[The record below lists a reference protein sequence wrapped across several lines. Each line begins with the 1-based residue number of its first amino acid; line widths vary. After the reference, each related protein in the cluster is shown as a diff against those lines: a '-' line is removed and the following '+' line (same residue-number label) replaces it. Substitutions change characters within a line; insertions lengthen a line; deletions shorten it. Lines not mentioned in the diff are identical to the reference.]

1 MNLDKRLDIL
11 DCKEALAV
19 NLKRIMKEKG
29 LTQQDLEKLSGVKQA
44 TISHILTHRR
54 WAGYETIVDICKA
67 LKIEH
72 TELTS
77 HPGLI
82 DAFKKIDA
90 LKIDLK

>member
-1 MNLDKRLDIL
+1 MNIEKRLEIL
-11 DCKEALAV
+11 DCKEALAT
-19 NLKRIMKEKG
+19 NLKRIMKDKG

-72 TELTS
+72 TDLTS

-82 DAFKKIDA
+82 KAFEQFDKYKNDI
-90 LKIDLK
+90 K